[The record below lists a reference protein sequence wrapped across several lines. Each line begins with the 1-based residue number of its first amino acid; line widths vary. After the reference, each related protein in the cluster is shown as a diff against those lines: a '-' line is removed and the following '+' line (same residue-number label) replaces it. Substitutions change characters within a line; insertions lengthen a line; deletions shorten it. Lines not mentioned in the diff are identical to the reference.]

1 MRWLACLSVFAGC
14 VGSPVSE
21 IEKSDTPAPLV
32 GVDGSHDQADRSCN
46 VVLRELLPD
55 HGSAPTYSG
64 TIEISQ
70 AAAAENLVPTLMVK
84 DASHATWTAIQGTPS
99 MQTATPGFARFDVH
113 IPTVQNAPV
122 SIVPYLQLPQ
132 GGRLFDHNRNPGDL
146 DNYALQSPD
155 YAVWQDPSVCQPPD
169 GPTHANLVFEAD
181 FTQHRDGILAPG
193 GTVSVVYAQSRLN
206 GCRQTQNGYQL
217 WDITA
222 NVQFEPG
229 GQLVTGSVRDQPA
242 TFTVPIDARKAVVWF
257 ESNNATGCHLWDSN
271 YGANYTF
278 DGASPPQWV
287 GNGDVL
293 ITRDTSGD
301 ICGGGSISSGF
312 SFDTWARQ
320 RAALTNLC
328 FEVYQPGMTD
338 HDDPQLW
345 QKLDTELHWRYHGET
360 AWRVTPVDFDR
371 RTGNNARYAFGLR
384 SIDPFRDFHCP
395 EVAPITTSDNQYV
408 QISIEYYIVVNGFEL
423 RPEPGAWF
431 AGTFTDY
438 PSNPWRQ
445 ANCH

>member
-1 MRWLACLSVFAGC
+1 MLRLATAAVLLAAC
-14 VGSPVSE
+14 VDSAPPAETSA
-21 IEKSDTPAPLV
+21 PAPLV

-55 HGSAPTYSG
+55 HGPVPTYSG

-70 AAAAENLVPTLMVK
+70 AAAAEALVPSLMVK
-84 DASHATWTAIQGTPS
+84 DASHSSWTVIAGTPS
-99 MQTATPGFARFDVH
+99 TQTATPGYARFDVH
-113 IPTVQNAPV
+113 IPTVQDAPV
-122 SIVPYLQLPQ
+122 SVVPYIAMPE
-132 GGRLFDHNRNPGDL
+132 GGRLFDHNRNAGDL
-146 DNYALQSPD
+146 DNYSITAPD
-155 YAVWQDPSVCQPPD
+155 YTIWQNPTVCQPAD
-169 GPTHANLVFEAD
+169 GPTHANLVFDAD

-193 GTVSVVYAQSRLN
+193 GTVSIVYAQSRLAQ
-206 GCRQTQNGYQL
+206 CKQTQGGYPQ

-222 NVQFEPG
+222 HVLFQPG
-229 GQLVTGSVRDQPA
+229 GQLLAASVRDAAA
-242 TFTVPIDARKAVVWF
+242 TLTVPIDARHAVVWF
-257 ESNNATGCHLWDSN
+257 EATSVSGCHAWDSN
-271 YGANYTF
+271 YGNNYTF
-278 DGASPPQWV
+278 DGAAPPQWV

-320 RAALTNLC
+320 RAAITNMC

-338 HDDPQLW
+338 HDDPDLW
-345 QKLDTELHWRYHGET
+345 QKLDTELHWRYYGQT
-360 AWRVTPVDFDR
+360 TWTVTPVSFDR

-395 EVAPITTSDNQYV
+395 EVAAIPTADQQYV
-408 QISIEYYIVVNGFEL
+408 QISIEYYLVVNGFEL

-445 ANCH
+445 ANCP

>member
-1 MRWLACLSVFAGC
+1 MRRLACLAVLAAC
-14 VGSPVSE
+14 AESPA
-21 IEKSDTPAPLV
+21 TQTQAPAPLV

-46 VVLRELLPD
+46 VVLREFLAD
-55 HGSAPTYSG
+55 HGPVPTFSG
-64 TIEISQ
+64 SIEISQ
-70 AAAAENLVPTLMVK
+70 AAAAEGLAPTLMYR
-84 DASHATWTAIQGTPS
+84 DASHSSWSAVAGTPS
-99 MQTATPGFARFDVH
+99 SQTATPGYARFDVQ
-113 IPTVQNAPV
+113 IPTVQNAPLAL
-122 SIVPYLQLPQ
+122 VPYIQMTE

-146 DNYALQSPD
+146 DNYVVQSPD
-155 YAVWQDPSVCQPPD
+155 YAIWQDPSVCQPPD
-169 GPTHANLVFEAD
+169 GPARANLVFEAD
-181 FTQHRDGILAPG
+181 FTQHRDGVLAPG
-193 GTVSVVYAQSRLN
+193 GQVSIVYAQSRLN

-222 NVQFEPG
+222 HVLFQPG
-229 GQLVTGSVRDQPA
+229 GQLLAASVRDQPA
-242 TFTVPIDARKAVVWF
+242 TLTVPTDARQAVVWF
-257 ESNNATGCHLWDSN
+257 ESTSATGCHQWDSN

-278 DGASPPQWV
+278 DALTPPQWV

-301 ICGGGSISSGF
+301 ICGGGPISSGF

-320 RAALTNLC
+320 RAALTNMC

-345 QKLDTELHWRYHGET
+345 QKLDTELHWRYAGQT
-360 AWRVTPVDFDR
+360 QWTVTPVSFDR

-384 SIDPFRDFHCP
+384 SIDPFRDYHCP
-395 EVAPITTSDNQYV
+395 EVAATPTPDNQYV
-408 QISIEYYIVVNGFEL
+408 QIPFEYYISVNGYEL
-423 RPEPGAWF
+423 RPEPGAAF
-431 AGTFTDY
+431 GGTFIDY

>member
-1 MRWLACLSVFAGC
+1 MRRLALCLLLAAC
-14 VGSPVSE
+14 VDSAPPVEASA
-21 IEKSDTPAPLV
+21 PAPLV

-55 HGSAPTYSG
+55 HGPQPTFSG

-70 AAAAENLVPTLMVK
+70 AAGTEQLVPSLMVK
-84 DASHATWTAIQGTPS
+84 GAGQASWTTLAATAST
-99 MQTATPGFARFDVH
+99 QTATPGYARFDVH
-113 IPTVQNAPV
+113 IPTVLTAPIDV
-122 SIVPYLQLPQ
+122 VPYIAMPG
-132 GGRLFDHNRNPGDL
+132 GGRLFDHNRNAGDL
-146 DNYALQSPD
+146 DNYTLAAPD
-155 YAVWQDPSVCQPPD
+155 FAIWQNPSVCQPPD
-169 GPTHANLVFEAD
+169 GPTHANLVFDAD

-193 GTVSVVYAQSRLN
+193 GTVSIVYAQSRLN

-217 WDITA
+217 WDLTA
-222 NVQFEPG
+222 HVLFQPG
-229 GQLVTGSVRDQPA
+229 GQLLAASVRDAAA
-242 TFTVPIDARKAVVWF
+242 TLTVPIDARSAAVWF
-257 ESNNATGCHLWDSN
+257 EATSATGCHQWDSN
-271 YGANYTF
+271 YGNNYIF
-278 DGASPPQWV
+278 DAGTPPQWV

-301 ICGGGSISSGF
+301 ICGGGAIASGF

-345 QKLDTELHWRYHGET
+345 QKLDTELHWRYAGQT
-360 AWRVTPVDFDR
+360 SWTVTPVSFDR

-384 SIDPFRDFHCP
+384 AIDPFRDFHCP
-395 EVAPITTSDNQYV
+395 EVAATPTPDNMYV
-408 QISIEYYIVVNGFEL
+408 QIPFEYYVVVNGYEL
-423 RPEPGAWF
+423 RPEPGAAF
-431 AGTFTDY
+431 GGTFIDY

-445 ANCH
+445 ANCP